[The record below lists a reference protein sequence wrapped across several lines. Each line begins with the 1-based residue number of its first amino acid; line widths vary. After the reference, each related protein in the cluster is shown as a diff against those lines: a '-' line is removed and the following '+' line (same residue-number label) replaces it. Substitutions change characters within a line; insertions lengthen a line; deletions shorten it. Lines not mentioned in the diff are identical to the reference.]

1 MSRYR
6 ARGKL
11 AAALMPILCG
21 FQAGVVQAEARLPL
35 SALEAPREMA
45 EWVAWPPLRGVIQ
58 GLAEPGTRL
67 VIRHPGGDRGTLRAR
82 ELAARLQA
90 LGVAPRRLELR
101 PGGAAAALELTIE
114 TTDKGNAE

>member
-1 MSRYR
+1 
-6 ARGKL
+6 
-11 AAALMPILCG
+11 MPILG
-21 FQAGVVQAEARLPL
+21 GVQAGSAQAEVPLPL

-45 EWVAWPPLRGVIQ
+45 EWVAWPPLRGIVQ
-58 GLAEPGTRL
+58 GLGEPGTRL

-90 LGVAPRRLELR
+90 LGVAPGRLELR

-114 TTDKGNAE
+114 TTEKGNAE

>member
-1 MSRYR
+1 MSRSH

-21 FQAGVVQAEARLPL
+21 FQAGSVQAEVRLPL
-35 SALEAPREMA
+35 SALETPREMVD
-45 EWVAWPPLRGVIQ
+45 WVAWSPLREVVQ

-67 VIRHPGGDRGTLRAR
+67 IIRHPGGDRGTLRAR

-90 LGVAPRRLELR
+90 LGVAPSRLELR
-101 PGGAAAALELTIE
+101 PGGAATVLELTIE